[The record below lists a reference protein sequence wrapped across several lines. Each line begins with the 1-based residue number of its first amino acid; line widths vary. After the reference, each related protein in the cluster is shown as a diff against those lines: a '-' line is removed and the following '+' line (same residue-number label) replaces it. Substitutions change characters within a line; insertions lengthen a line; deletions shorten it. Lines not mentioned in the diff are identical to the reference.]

1 MANAT
6 FVSAVGCTV
15 AAGVATCPVG
25 AIPPG
30 ATRTIRIVVRPN
42 APGTVSN
49 SATATAVGDYLL
61 GNNTSSATAGVKAAP
76 PAGPCTVTGTAGN
89 DVLNGTRGRDVICG
103 LGGNDVINGFE
114 GDDVIKAGAGN
125 DRVNAG
131 AGKDVVTGGSGNDDL
146 RGGVGND
153 RLLGEAGNDRI
164 DGQNGNDT
172 IDGGAGRD
180 VITGGRNRDRLSGG
194 TGNDRFSAR
203 DNQRDVIDGGR
214 GRDIAT
220 ADRSPRDTVRRVEK
234 LQAPVR
240 LRVAVPIAIAAVL
253 LVGGAVGAALAARG
267 AVDARG
273 VRADP
278 APRPLEQRRSDH
290 RRYGNETLYDIAYET
305 CESYEI
311 AQLASRYGV
320 PPQPV
325 AVAHGVRRGIR
336 AELQGRGLY
345 RMSRRTW
352 RTLAV
357 ALLSVGASA
366 GDAIG
371 GHRRAKA
378 DHGGL
383 LLRLVSRDVEART
396 SRHPGAAALPLQRP
410 GDSPRAPAAAA
421 AGPCRRRHR
430 VVVGSDALLGPP
442 AGADDEAGAKRSL
455 TAEVRDLPRGRGPGR
470 PVGRVAREGYRA
482 RPATG
487 AIAAL
492 PADRRQARHLRV
504 LHGRRHAAA
513 WSRDGG
519 RPPAAGSTWS

>member
-1 MANAT
+1 MIANSDGTDVRRLTNNAAIDKQPSWLPDGSAIVFTTFREGPPAIYRMRPDGTNQVRMIPGMVKDDYPAPSPDGSKIAFRRSIGSVDMWIANLDGTGAAKISGTADGEIGLTWQPIPAPDIALSQLILPSPGTVGRDLTFEVNARNFGSGVATNVSIADTIPVANAT

-30 ATRTIRIVVRPN
+30 ATRTIRIVVRPK

-125 DRVNAG
+125 DRVIAG

-214 GRDIAT
+214 GRDTAT

-234 LQAPVR
+234 LKR
-240 LRVAVPIAIAAVL
+240 L
-253 LVGGAVGAALAARG
+253 
-267 AVDARG
+267 
-273 VRADP
+273 
-278 APRPLEQRRSDH
+278 
-290 RRYGNETLYDIAYET
+290 
-305 CESYEI
+305 
-311 AQLASRYGV
+311 
-320 PPQPV
+320 
-325 AVAHGVRRGIR
+325 
-336 AELQGRGLY
+336 
-345 RMSRRTW
+345 
-352 RTLAV
+352 
-357 ALLSVGASA
+357 
-366 GDAIG
+366 
-371 GHRRAKA
+371 
-378 DHGGL
+378 
-383 LLRLVSRDVEART
+383 
-396 SRHPGAAALPLQRP
+396 
-410 GDSPRAPAAAA
+410 
-421 AGPCRRRHR
+421 
-430 VVVGSDALLGPP
+430 
-442 AGADDEAGAKRSL
+442 
-455 TAEVRDLPRGRGPGR
+455 
-470 PVGRVAREGYRA
+470 
-482 RPATG
+482 
-487 AIAAL
+487 
-492 PADRRQARHLRV
+492 
-504 LHGRRHAAA
+504 
-513 WSRDGG
+513 
-519 RPPAAGSTWS
+519 